1 MMQHKTAPLTSS
13 TLVAAIGLAL
23 MCGVAL
29 VAIAEASAA
38 GTVRGAADLSRTTGS
53 ANDSEAAPSHW
64 QAQAGGDSESPVFA
78 NAAGGPVAD
87 SNAHRRGLTP
97 SGACWSGNECISRTC
112 R

>member
-13 TLVAAIGLAL
+13 TLVASIGLAL

-53 ANDSEAAPSHW
+53 AKDALP
-64 QAQAGGDSESPVFA
+64 AQAGGDSDSARIV
-78 NAAGGPVAD
+78 AGVDPLT
-87 SNAHRRGLTP
+87 SKPHRELGRFGTCTKDYDCM
-97 SGACWSGNECISRTC
+97 SGACR
-112 R
+112 